1 MTRQQMLAYIAKN
14 HGDALAQVGLIAVD
28 VPESLF
34 YAIDDAMR
42 KSNDEKRKAEADR
55 CVADL
60 IKDRR
65 SALGI
70 TENETEQ
77 PQPAAEEI
85 VEETPDVSNE

>member
-1 MTRQQMLAYIAKN
+1 MTRQQMFAYIART
-14 HGDALAQVGLIAVD
+14 HGDALAQVGLIPVD

-34 YAIDDAMR
+34 YVIDDAMR
-42 KSNDEKRKAEADR
+42 KSNDDKRKAEADR

-70 TENETEQ
+70 EVETEQ
-77 PQPAAEEI
+77 PSAAVEEI
-85 VEETPDVSNE
+85 TEETPDVSNI

>member
-14 HGDALAQVGLIAVD
+14 HGDMLAQVGLIPVD

-34 YAIDDAMR
+34 YVIDDAMR
-42 KSNDEKRKAEADR
+42 QSNDEKRKAEADR

-70 TENETEQ
+70 EVETEQ
-77 PQPAAEEI
+77 PQPAVEETI
-85 VEETPDVSNE
+85 EETPDVSNI

>member
-14 HGDALAQVGLIAVD
+14 HGDMLAQVGLIPVD

-34 YAIDDAMR
+34 YVIDDAMR
-42 KSNDEKRKAEADR
+42 QSNDEKRKAEADR

-70 TENETEQ
+70 EVETEQ
-77 PQPAAEEI
+77 PQPAVEEI
-85 VEETPDVSNE
+85 TEETPDVSNI